1 MVLIGIFAPFELR
14 ILAIIEYTLYYWT
27 VPLKPLHKNFIN
39 VVHNSDIMCRRSY
52 YQDILIH

>member
-27 VPLKPLHKNFIN
+27 VPLKPTAQKFHKR
-39 VVHNSDIMCRRSY
+39 CK
-52 YQDILIH
+52 Q